1 MPEVSI
7 HPASSD
13 RIIDRLHQAF
23 LDGDDAS
30 AMKVNEARNVL
41 QLQEIYRA
49 LARGD
54 FHPAIALMADGIAL
68 ELHAPPEV
76 PITGCWRGVA
86 EVTAAMQRN
95 FGSLAD
101 QRAEL
106 LSVVAQGDTV
116 VLLAEEHGTVRAT
129 GTPYRVRWVQFFTFR
144 HDKIVSI
151 RGVAAQLLARES

>member
-1 MPEVSI
+1 MTEVSI
-7 HPASSD
+7 HPASSE
-13 RIIDRLHQAF
+13 RFIDRLHQAF

-30 AMKVNEARNVL
+30 AMKVNEGRNVL
-41 QLQEIYRA
+41 RLQETYRA

-54 FHPAIALMADGIAL
+54 FQPAIALMADSIEL
-68 ELHAPPEV
+68 ELHVPPAV

-106 LSVVAQGDTV
+106 LAVVAQGDTV
-116 VLLAEEHGTVRAT
+116 VLFAEEHGTVRAT
-129 GTPYRVRWVQFFTFR
+129 GTPYHIRWVQFFTFR
-144 HDKIVSI
+144 DDKIVGI
-151 RGVAAQLLARES
+151 RGIAAQLLARES